1 MPELIIKPVETR
13 RERKQFLHLPWKLY
27 HGDANWIPPLRLN
40 QKELVGYKRHPFYE
54 DADVQTFLAWRG
66 NEVCGRIAAIVN
78 HVHNR
83 RFKEQR
89 GFFGFFESIN
99 DQQVATGLFDTAKA
113 WLAERDIQSMRG
125 PMNPSFNYEIGL
137 LVDGFD
143 SPPTFMMTYNPP
155 FYEQLI
161 EEYGFRKEQD
171 LYAYWGHVDMLET
184 QDKKIAFVIEESTR
198 RFRFKLRRLDKSR
211 FDEDIRTF
219 LKIYNDANGAHWG
232 FVPMSEGEIRHMS
245 KGMRHLITPEMTSF
259 AEVDGRP
266 VGAVFGMLDYNPRIK
281 QINGRLYPFG
291 FLKLLWNRRAIKR
304 MRVLAAHVLPE
315 YQRWGLGLVLLQRL
329 VPDILEWELE
339 EVEFSW
345 VAESNHLSRGTL
357 ERGGAKLIKTYR
369 IYDYDFEPSP

>member
-1 MPELIIKPVETR
+1 MPELIFKPVETR

-40 QKELVGYKRHPFYE
+40 QKELVGYKRHPFHE

-83 RFKEQR
+83 RFKERR
-89 GFFGFFESIN
+89 GFFWFFVSIN
-99 DQQVATGLFDTAKA
+99 HQQVASGLFDNAKA

-155 FYEQLI
+155 FYGQLI

-184 QDKKIAFVIEESTR
+184 LDEKIAFVIEDSGPEDR
-198 RFRFKLRRLDKSR
+198 ELRRWQSAPLRGRALACALGSR
-211 FDEDIRTF
+211 ILERLGGQIDVLRDADRTR
-219 LKIYNDANGAHWG
+219 
-232 FVPMSEGEIRHMS
+232 V
-245 KGMRHLITPEMTSF
+245 
-259 AEVDGRP
+259 
-266 VGAVFGMLDYNPRIK
+266 
-281 QINGRLYPFG
+281 
-291 FLKLLWNRRAIKR
+291 
-304 MRVLAAHVLPE
+304 VLA
-315 YQRWGLGLVLLQRL
+315 
-329 VPDILEWELE
+329 VPTVQKPDP
-339 EVEFSW
+339 
-345 VAESNHLSRGTL
+345 SRGTPL
-357 ERGGAKLIKTYR
+357 AGC
-369 IYDYDFEPSP
+369 